1 MDELTLLTL
10 RVIAL
15 EEALKKIPDY
25 KIGISN
31 LSARLTNLENSNFLR
46 EIANQIEILAVQ
58 IKTNKKLIDEINEER
73 LNKEA
78 QKDAKDIKEMR
89 ELSKKKFSIMDW
101 FKWK

>member
-46 EIANQIEILAVQ
+46 EIEILAIQV
-58 IKTNKKLIDEINEER
+58 KTNKKLIDEINEER

>member
-31 LSARLTNLENSNFLR
+31 LSVRLTNLENSNFLR
-46 EIANQIEILAVQ
+46 EIEILAIQV
-58 IKTNKKLIDEINEER
+58 KTNKKLIDEINEER

>member
-31 LSARLTNLENSNFLR
+31 LSVRLTNLENSNFLR
-46 EIANQIEILAVQ
+46 EIEILAIQV
-58 IKTNKKLIDEINEER
+58 KTNKKLIDEINEER

-101 FKWK
+101 FRWK

>member
-31 LSARLTNLENSNFLR
+31 LSARLKNLED
-46 EIANQIEILAVQ
+46 Q
-58 IKTNKKLIDEINEER
+58 KLPQAISVLENEV
-73 LNKEA
+73 
-78 QKDAKDIKEMR
+78 R
-89 ELSKKKFSIMDW
+89 ELKKASQISESVWLPREGKELKKKFSIMDW
-101 FKWK
+101 FK

>member
-46 EIANQIEILAVQ
+46 EIEILAIQV
-58 IKTNKKLIDEINEER
+58 KTNKKLIDEINEER

-101 FKWK
+101 FRWK